1 MTESFGV
8 DHRLTASDDPIFLD
22 PRGRRRMWL
31 RLTAGVTAGG
41 GVMALAAC
49 GLLFTEGPST
59 APTAIALP
67 VVDESPGLLNDALAV
82 RPARPG
88 EAGTGGRAAVG
99 PAGEATAREPRAGG
113 DDVEVEAETAPLRSQ
128 NPAPMALAS
137 PVAEEIDSDTVDG
150 ETDHEPSRRPERGRG
165 WDDDEHDSHGGNAA
179 PGESDEAPGDDAGG
193 EDPSGDDDESPG
205 EEDGAHADDGP
216 GDHYGDGG
224 EYRDGD
230 HDTDADD
237 EYGSSEYPVDEDGGD
252 GEAGENDEDGH
263 NAADATDEDLTAE
276 DSGSAE
282 GTEDTQDTQ
291 DTEPVDSEEPSSTG
305 ATTEDTEFIEPSEE
319 PETTEE
325 PDSTEPTEDAES
337 TEDEHGNWSVYAL
350 SADEWFEVVDD
361 DRWTDL
367 PHTFES

>member
-88 EAGTGGRAAVG
+88 EAGTGGRVEVG

-113 DDVEVEAETAPLRSQ
+113 DDVEVEAETAPPRSQ

-137 PVAEEIDSDTVDG
+137 PMAEEIDSDTVDG

-165 WDDDEHDSHGGNAA
+165 WDDEHDSHGGNAA
-179 PGESDEAPGDDAGG
+179 PGESDEATGDDAGG

-224 EYRDGD
+224 EYGDGD

-252 GEAGENDEDGH
+252 GENDEDGH

-291 DTEPVDSEEPSSTG
+291 DTQDTEPVDSEEPSSTG

-319 PETTEE
+319 PATTEE
-325 PDSTEPTEDAES
+325 PDSTEPTEDVQS